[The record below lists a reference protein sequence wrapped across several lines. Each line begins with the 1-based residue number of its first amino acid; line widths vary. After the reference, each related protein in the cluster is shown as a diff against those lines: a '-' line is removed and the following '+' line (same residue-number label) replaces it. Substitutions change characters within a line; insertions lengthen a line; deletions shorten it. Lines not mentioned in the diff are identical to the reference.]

1 MGGLTTDEIATV
13 LDVLYLI
20 CYEVYNRHRAKLL
33 RNDLSHEAMRRT
45 RIVRNLQSDDTEIAG
60 LLSLMLLTDARR
72 LARTVA
78 EGELIP
84 AAFQN
89 IVRIWSRG
97 TGSKRTAARKKPK
110 KRLAYLY

>member
-1 MGGLTTDEIATV
+1 MLH
-13 LDVLYLI
+13 VLYLI
-20 CYEVYNRHRAKLL
+20 FNEGHRTSAGPNLL
-33 RNDLSHEAMRRT
+33 RNDLSHEAMRLP
-45 RIVRNLQSDDTEIAG
+45 RIVRKLQSDDTEVSG

-97 TGSKRTAARKKPK
+97 TGSKRTAARKKP
-110 KRLAYLY
+110 